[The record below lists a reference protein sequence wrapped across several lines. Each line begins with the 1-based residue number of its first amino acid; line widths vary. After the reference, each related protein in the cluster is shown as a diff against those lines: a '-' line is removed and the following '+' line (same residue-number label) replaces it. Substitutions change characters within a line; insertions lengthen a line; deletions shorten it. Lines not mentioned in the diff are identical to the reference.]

1 MRTWSLFVAF
11 TFAVIA
17 SNSNI
22 AQAASVRVA
31 PISLDLR
38 NGANASSV
46 RVWNDDREPLNVQVR
61 IFRWTVRNGKD
72 VLEPTQDVVVSP
84 PMTVLR
90 PGDENTIRVVRVKK
104 QPVEGRESY
113 RLIIDQLPD
122 RTKRR
127 PGTVNVLVRHA
138 IPVYFE

>member
-1 MRTWSLFVAF
+1 MKMRSLFVAF
-11 TFAVIA
+11 TLAAIA
-17 SNSNI
+17 SNCSP
-22 AQAASVRVA
+22 AHAASVRVA

-46 RVWNDDREPLNVQVR
+46 RVWNDDRDPLNVQVR
-61 IFRWTVRNGKD
+61 IFRWIVRDGKD

-84 PMTVLR
+84 PMMVLR
-90 PGDENTIRVVRVKK
+90 PGSENTIRIVRLKK
-104 QPVEGRESY
+104 QPVAGRESY

-122 RTKRR
+122 RSKRH